1 MGFYEEYQQKK
12 KTLEEA
18 YALLK
23 DGDFIW
29 TCEASAEPLTFK
41 RHLHEMHGKVH
52 DLILYAGLSAER
64 APICDDEYADLI
76 SFESL
81 FFPRYLTPLQKT
93 GRASYMPMHLRNAG
107 LDTIYRYKYT
117 GRHINFLVLTV
128 SPMDKHGYFTSGS
141 TAINIRDL
149 VEYADHIIVEVN
161 ESNPRTFGDTYIHIS
176 EVDTIIDSEDNKII
190 YIPVRDPNETDA
202 VIGKTIAELVNEGDT
217 VQLGIGGIPTACA
230 RELTHKKHLGIHTE
244 MLNDGLVYLLKSGA
258 IDNTAKNYYQNKI
271 ITTFSMGSK
280 DVYDYIDDNPNIL
293 HLRSAYVNQPAIIS
307 RNDNFVSINTTLQI
321 DLMGQCASEAIGTS
335 QISGVGGQT
344 DTAVGAKESNG
355 GRAVIALHSTRE
367 LKQKDGTKKRV
378 SNIYP
383 VHPKGTVISLMRNDV
398 DFVITEYGVA
408 ALRGASLKERATSL
422 INIAHPDFR
431 DELTEAA
438 KKWYLI

>member
-1 MGFYEEYQQKK
+1 MGIYEEYKKKK
-12 KTLEEA
+12 KTLDEA

-41 RHLHEMHGKVH
+41 RHLHEMSGKLHGLVM
-52 DLILYAGLSAER
+52 YAGLSSER
-64 APICDDEYADLI
+64 QTICDDEYADLI

-93 GRASYMPMHLRNAG
+93 GRATYMPMHLRNAG
-107 LDTIYRYKYT
+107 LDPLYRYKYT
-117 GRHINFLVLTV
+117 GRRINFMVLTV

-190 YIPVRDPNETDA
+190 YLPVREPGETDRI
-202 VIGKTIAELVNEGDT
+202 IGKSIAGLVNDGDT
-217 VQLGIGGIPTACA
+217 LQLGIGGIPTACA
-230 RELTHKKHLGIHTE
+230 VELEKKKNLGIHTE
-244 MLNDGLVYLLKSGA
+244 MLNDGLVHLLKSGA
-258 IDNTAKNYYQNKI
+258 ITNTEKNYYRNKI

-280 DVYDYIDDNPNIL
+280 DVYDYIDNNPNIL
-293 HLRSAYVNQPAIIS
+293 HLRSAYVNNPAIIS
-307 RNDNFVSINTTLQI
+307 RNNNFVSINTTLAI
-321 DLMGQCASEAIGTS
+321 DLMGQCSSEAIGTN

-344 DTAVGAKESNG
+344 DTAVGAKESLG
-355 GRAVIALHSTRE
+355 GKSIVALHSTRE

-378 SNIYP
+378 SNICP
-383 VHPKGTVISLMRNDV
+383 VHPSGTAISLMRNDV
-398 DFVITEYGVA
+398 DFVVTEYGIA
-408 ALRGASLKERATSL
+408 ALRGASLKERSTAL
-422 INIAHPDFR
+422 ISIAHPDFR
-431 DELTEAA
+431 DELTAAA
-438 KKWYLI
+438 KKWYLM